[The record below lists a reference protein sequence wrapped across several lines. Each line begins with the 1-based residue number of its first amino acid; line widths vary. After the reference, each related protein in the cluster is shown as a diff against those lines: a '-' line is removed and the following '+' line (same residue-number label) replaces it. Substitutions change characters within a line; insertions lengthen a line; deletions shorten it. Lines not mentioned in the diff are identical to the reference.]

1 VHANVIRN
9 NELYWEEHDDPVPGD
24 TELLVAVQAA
34 GINSADLVQRA
45 GFYPAPPGWPSDIP
59 GMEMAG
65 EVVAVGRGVTLF
77 APGDRVMA
85 LVGGGAQAELAFV
98 DEMHALAVPDG
109 LDWPEAGGF
118 AEAFATAHDA
128 MFSQAA
134 LQMGERVLVS
144 GAAGG
149 VGTAGVQLA
158 AAAGAHVTAT
168 VRNPDHHDAV
178 RQLGAEVVIEP
189 GKEGDHG
196 PYDVVLELVGQ
207 ASLTA
212 VLPHMAPWSRV
223 VVIGVGSGGR
233 MEIELMQ
240 LMMQKVRIAGS
251 TLRSRTR
258 QEKADV
264 TAAVAAHVL
273 PLLAAGR
280 LRVPVADTFPL
291 SDAGAAYERFAAGG
305 KFGKV
310 VLVA

>member
-1 VHANVIRN
+1 MLATVIRN
-9 NELYWEEHDDPVPGD
+9 DQLHWEEHDDPVPGD

-34 GINSADLVQRA
+34 GINSADLVQRV
-45 GFYPAPPGWPSDIP
+45 GLYPAPPGWPSDIP

-65 EVVAVGRGVTLF
+65 KVVAVGREVTLF

-109 LDWPEAGGF
+109 LGWPEAGGF
-118 AEAFATAHDA
+118 CEAFATAYDA
-128 MFSQAA
+128 LFTQAA
-134 LQMGERVLVS
+134 LQMSERVLVS

-168 VRNPDHHDAV
+168 VRNPEHHDVV
-178 RQLGAEVVIEP
+178 RQLGADVVIEP
-189 GKEGDHG
+189 GQEGDDG

-223 VVIGVGSGGR
+223 VVIGVGSGGK

-240 LMMQKVRIAGS
+240 LMRQRIRIGGS
-251 TLRSRTR
+251 TLRSRSR

-264 TAAVAAHVL
+264 TAGVASHVL

-280 LRVPVADTFPL
+280 LRVPIAETFPL
-291 SDAGAAYERFAAGG
+291 SDAAGAYERFGAGK

>member
-1 VHANVIRN
+1 MRANVIRD
-9 NELYWEEHDDPVPGD
+9 NELHWEDHDDPVPGD
-24 TELLVAVQAA
+24 TELLVAVRAA
-34 GINSADLVQRA
+34 GINSADLVQRM

-65 EVVAVGRGVTLF
+65 EVVAVGREVTLF

-118 AEAFATAHDA
+118 TEAFVTAYDA
-128 MFSQAA
+128 MFTQAA
-134 LQMGERVLVS
+134 LQMGERVLIS

-158 AAAGAHVTAT
+158 AAAGARVTAT

-178 RQLGAEVVIEP
+178 RELGADVVIAP
-189 GKEGDHG
+189 GEEGQHG

-207 ASLTA
+207 ASLSG
-212 VLPHMAPWSRV
+212 VLPYLAPWSRV

-233 MEIELMQ
+233 MEIDLMQ
-240 LMMQKVRIAGS
+240 LMTQRIRIGGT

-264 TAAVAAHVL
+264 VAGVRARVL
-273 PLLAAGR
+273 PWLAAGR
-280 LRVPVADTFPL
+280 LRVPVADTFQL
-291 SDAGAAYERFAAGG
+291 AEAGAAYERFAAGG
-305 KFGKV
+305 KLGKV

>member
-1 VHANVIRN
+1 
-9 NELYWEEHDDPVPGD
+9 
-24 TELLVAVQAA
+24 
-34 GINSADLVQRA
+34 
-45 GFYPAPPGWPSDIP
+45 
-59 GMEMAG
+59 MEMAG
-65 EVVAVGRGVTLF
+65 EVVAAGREVTLF
-77 APGDRVMA
+77 APGDGVMA

-118 AEAFATAHDA
+118 CEAFATAYDA
-128 MFSQAA
+128 LFTQAG

-158 AAAGAHVTAT
+158 AAAGARVTAT

-178 RQLGAEVVIEP
+178 RELGADVVIEP
-189 GKEGDHG
+189 GQEGDHG

-207 ASLTA
+207 ASLNA
-212 VLPHMAPWSRV
+212 VLPYMAPWSRI
-223 VVIGVGSGGR
+223 VVIGVGSGGKV
-233 MEIELMQ
+233 EIELMQ
-240 LMMQKVRIAGS
+240 LMMQRISIAGS

-264 TAAVAAHVL
+264 VTAMRTHVI
-273 PLLAAGR
+273 PLLVAGR

-291 SDAGAAYERFAAGG
+291 AEANAAYDRFAAGG
-305 KFGKV
+305 KLGKV

>member
-109 LDWPEAGGF
+109 LNWPEAGGF
-118 AEAFATAHDA
+118 AEAFATAYDA
-128 MFSQAA
+128 MFTQAG

-158 AAAGAHVTAT
+158 AAAGAHLTAT

-178 RQLGAEVVIEP
+178 RQLGADVVIEP

-207 ASLTA
+207 ASLTS
-212 VLPHMAPWSRV
+212 VLPHMAAWSRV

-240 LMMQKVRIAGS
+240 LMMQKVRIGGS

-280 LRVPVADTFPL
+280 LRVAVADTFPL

>member
-1 VHANVIRN
+1 VHANVIRH
-9 NELYWEEHDDPVPGD
+9 NELHWEEHDDPVPGD
-24 TELLVAVQAA
+24 TELLVAVRAA
-34 GINSADLVQRA
+34 GINSADLVQRV
-45 GFYPAPPGWPSDIP
+45 GLYPAPPGWPPDIP

-65 EVVAVGRGVTLF
+65 EVVAVGRRVTLF

-85 LVGGGAQAELAFV
+85 LVGGGGQAELAFV

-109 LDWPEAGGF
+109 LDWPAAGGF
-118 AEAFATAHDA
+118 SEAFATAHDA
-128 MFSQAA
+128 MFTQAA

-178 RQLGAEVVIEP
+178 RQLGADEVIEP

-223 VVIGVGSGGR
+223 VVIGTGSGGR

-240 LMMQKVRIAGS
+240 LMMQRIRIGGT

-264 TAAVAAHVL
+264 VAAVRTHVI
-273 PLLAAGR
+273 PLLVAGR
-280 LRVPVADTFPL
+280 LRVPVADTYPL
-291 SDAGAAYERFAAGG
+291 ADASAAYERFAAGG
-305 KFGKV
+305 KLGKV